1 MVMRCLLACGVVLAA
16 LFSGGC
22 ATILNSDTQQVA
34 FDSDPPGATIK
45 IDGAAYGKTPST
57 IPVPRRGF
65 DKTVEISL
73 DGYKTEVF
81 TLKNNAIN
89 GATLLNVLWFPGAI
103 VDGISGRGGSY
114 QNTVR
119 VVLEKGSGVQDRR
132 AEQENLEKK
141 AAQPASTTSP

>member
-1 MVMRCLLACGVVLAA
+1 MGRLAA
-16 LFSGGC
+16 CIVCFAALIGCGGC

-57 IPVPRRGF
+57 IPVARKGF
-65 DKTVEISL
+65 DKAIEISL
-73 DGYKTEVF
+73 DGYKSEVF

-89 GATLLNVLWFPGAI
+89 GATLLNILWFPGAI

-114 QNTVR
+114 QDTVK
-119 VVLEKGSGVQDRR
+119 VVLQKGTGINDRR
-132 AEQENLEKK
+132 AEQEQKVK
-141 AAQPASTTSP
+141 AAAAPSGSGT